1 MLFCE
6 NKQKN
11 DDGVVIEKM
20 DDEQKFIHTFV
31 ITDIKVISRSA
42 SIVKYEIDFVS
53 NNWFKCIANVDFTN
67 YNRDPEQIFDILKAC
82 LKNNDLM
89 IDNKTFNK
97 VKSAVK
103 THYITNTNDNLFSI
117 VKYLMHK
124 MYYFEDK
131 D

>member
-1 MLFCE
+1 MFCE
-6 NKQKN
+6 NKRKN

-67 YNRDPEQIFDILKAC
+67 YNRDPE
-82 LKNNDLM
+82 
-89 IDNKTFNK
+89 
-97 VKSAVK
+97 
-103 THYITNTNDNLFSI
+103 
-117 VKYLMHK
+117 
-124 MYYFEDK
+124 
-131 D
+131 

>member
-53 NNWFKCIANVDFTN
+53 NNWFKCVANVDFTN
-67 YNRDPEQIFDILKAC
+67 YNRDPE
-82 LKNNDLM
+82 
-89 IDNKTFNK
+89 
-97 VKSAVK
+97 
-103 THYITNTNDNLFSI
+103 
-117 VKYLMHK
+117 
-124 MYYFEDK
+124 
-131 D
+131 

>member
-11 DDGVVIEKM
+11 DDRVVIEKM

-67 YNRDPEQIFDILKAC
+67 YNRDPE
-82 LKNNDLM
+82 
-89 IDNKTFNK
+89 
-97 VKSAVK
+97 
-103 THYITNTNDNLFSI
+103 
-117 VKYLMHK
+117 
-124 MYYFEDK
+124 
-131 D
+131 